1 MVRQGMTDAD
11 SIEWDKQDAQEA
23 IRYLRNMDA
32 EIAKICEILGG
43 SVHDLKADC
52 MGIVAAQA
60 MESRTHTVI
69 AAIEQRFGIKGAR

>member
-1 MVRQGMTDAD
+1 MVRQGMSNAEAT
-11 SIEWDKQDAQEA
+11 EWDKQDAQEA

-69 AAIEQRFGIKGAR
+69 AALEQRFGIERKR